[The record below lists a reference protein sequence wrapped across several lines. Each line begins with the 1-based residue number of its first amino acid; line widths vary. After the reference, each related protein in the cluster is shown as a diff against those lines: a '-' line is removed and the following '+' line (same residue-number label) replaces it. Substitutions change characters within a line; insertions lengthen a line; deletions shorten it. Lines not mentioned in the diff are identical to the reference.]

1 MVPALLRVRGAKR
14 APLLQL
20 QPQKMTD
27 EGGKPR
33 PLEEL
38 EARLGAA
45 RAGRPGEKVDSV
57 TQGNRVGVGA
67 GFGVRVGVE
76 LVAGIAVGSG
86 IGYGLDA
93 WLGTRPWLMMLFFFL
108 GAAAS
113 VVNIY
118 RAAHGLDDSVGLAMA
133 QRRKEDGHTG

>member
-1 MVPALLRVRGAKR
+1 MVPALLPVRGAKR
-14 APLLQL
+14 APILQL
-20 QPQKMTD
+20 QPQEMTE

-33 PLEEL
+33 PLEDL

-45 RAGRPGEKVDSV
+45 RAGRPRE
-57 TQGNRVGVGA
+57 RVEPVPRGVGA
-67 GFGVRVGVE
+67 GLGARVGVE

-86 IGYGLDA
+86 LGYGLDA
-93 WLGTRPWLMMLFFFL
+93 WLGTRPWLMVLFFFL

-118 RAAHGLDDSVGLAMA
+118 RAAHGLDDSVGLAQA
-133 QRRKEDGHTG
+133 QRRKEDGHTE